1 MLLPRRREVCVEHE
15 TLRFKTSKIVVFRVS
30 KGKREKGGFWKEKK
44 TSFTRPLCARARARE
59 REREEER
66 KREKKKEDEE
76 RNVAKTTKLEKGSH
90 FLRRRRS
97 FSKKKPFAFECAKGI
112 LSNLGVYNA

>member
-1 MLLPRRREVCVEHE
+1 MCVSKHE
-15 TLRFKTSKIVVFRVS
+15 TFLQKVQILSNFVFRVFE
-30 KGKREKGGFWKEKK
+30 GKEKK
-44 TSFTRPLCARARARE
+44 EVFDIIYETHLCSRASE
-59 REREEER
+59 
-66 KREKKKEDEE
+66 REKKKEDEE
-76 RNVAKTTKLEKGSH
+76 RNVAKTTSLEKGSH

>member
-1 MLLPRRREVCVEHE
+1 MCVSKHE
-15 TLRFKTSKIVVFRVS
+15 TFLQKVQILSNFVFRVFE
-30 KGKREKGGFWKEKK
+30 GKEKK
-44 TSFTRPLCARARARE
+44 RRFLTSFTRPICARARARE
-59 REREEER
+59 RERERGR
-66 KREKKKEDEE
+66 KKEKKKKKEDED
-76 RNVAKTTKLEKGSH
+76 RNVAKTTSLEKGSH

>member
-1 MLLPRRREVCVEHE
+1 MCVSKHE
-15 TLRFKTSKIVVFRVS
+15 TFLQKVQILSNFVFRVFE
-30 KGKREKGGFWKEKK
+30 GKEKKGGFDIIYE
-44 TSFTRPLCARARARE
+44 THLCSRASE
-59 REREEER
+59 RERKRER
-66 KREKKKEDEE
+66 KKEREEEKKKEDED
-76 RNVAKTTKLEKGSH
+76 RNVAKTTSLEKGSH

>member
-1 MLLPRRREVCVEHE
+1 MCVSKHE
-15 TLRFKTSKIVVFRVS
+15 TFLPKKSKFCPILYLGYLKERKKKEVFDIIYEAHLCSRAS
-30 KGKREKGGFWKEKK
+30 EREKKRERGRKKE
-44 TSFTRPLCARARARE
+44 
-59 REREEER
+59 
-66 KREKKKEDEE
+66 REKKKEDEE
-76 RNVAKTTKLEKGSH
+76 RNVAKTTSLEKGSH